1 MISKAA
7 YKSDVLSHARDDLSV
22 SEVTSWP
29 DKLPPCGVSP
39 AGDLQRRL
47 SEAAL
52 LGFYSKSQS
61 RAPSPRAA
69 IAIACCAGIT
79 SWIAVFGVG
88 WLIVR

>member
-7 YKSDVLSHARDDLSV
+7 YKTDLSNHAADDLSV

-29 DKLPPCGVSP
+29 DRLPLYGVSP

-52 LGFYSKSQS
+52 LGFYSKNQP
-61 RAPSPRAA
+61 RAPSPRGAVA
-69 IAIACCAGIT
+69 IVCGAGIA

-88 WLIVR
+88 WLIVS

>member
-7 YKSDVLSHARDDLSV
+7 YETDLSNQAADDLPV

-29 DKLPPCGVSP
+29 DRLPPRGASP

-61 RAPSPRAA
+61 RASSPRRAVA
-69 IAIACCAGIT
+69 LVCGAGIA
-79 SWIAVFGVG
+79 SWIAVFGTG
-88 WLIVR
+88 WLIVS